1 MFIIDKLLLSPIFV
15 TVWAARQIQ
24 KAIEQERVMEPE
36 LITAQLGELYM
47 MLETG
52 RISEQEFQAQ
62 EKDLLDRLEEIQEQG
77 SGIQENNQTG
87 LETAGERITVRRSPA
102 SG

>member
-1 MFIIDKLLLSPIFV
+1 MFIIDKLLLSPIFA

-62 EKDLLDRLEEIQEQG
+62 EKDLLDRLEEIQEQ
-77 SGIQENNQTG
+77 ENNQTG
-87 LETAGERITVRRSPA
+87 LETAGERVTVRRSPA

>member
-1 MFIIDKLLLSPIFV
+1 MFIIDKLLLSPIFA

-62 EKDLLDRLEEIQEQG
+62 EKDLLDRLEEIQEP
-77 SGIQENNQTG
+77 ENNQTG
-87 LETAGERITVRRSPA
+87 LEAAGERVTVRRSPA

>member
-1 MFIIDKLLLSPIFV
+1 MLIIDKLLFSPISA

-36 LITAQLGELYM
+36 RITAQLGELYM

-52 RISEQEFQAQ
+52 KISEQEFQAK
-62 EKDLLDRLEEIQEQG
+62 EKELLDRLEEIQEKEP
-77 SGIQENNQTG
+77 SIQNDDRTG
-87 LETAGERITVRRSPA
+87 LETSGKKIPVERNSA
-102 SG
+102 

>member
-1 MFIIDKLLLSPIFV
+1 
-15 TVWAARQIQ
+15 
-24 KAIEQERVMEPE
+24 MEPE

-52 RISEQEFQAQ
+52 RISEQELQAQ